1 MIKRYRM
8 ILSKKTFLKKIR
20 YISVC
25 SKTLYIYI
33 YIYISCMY
41 IPCMHI
47 SCMYICMYSYMLNYL
62 YPIYILID
70 N

>member
-1 MIKRYRM
+1 MIKRHRM

-33 YIYISCMY
+33 YI
-41 IPCMHI
+41 
-47 SCMYICMYSYMLNYL
+47 L
-62 YPIYILID
+62 YVYTLYAYILYVYMYVQLYA
-70 N
+70 